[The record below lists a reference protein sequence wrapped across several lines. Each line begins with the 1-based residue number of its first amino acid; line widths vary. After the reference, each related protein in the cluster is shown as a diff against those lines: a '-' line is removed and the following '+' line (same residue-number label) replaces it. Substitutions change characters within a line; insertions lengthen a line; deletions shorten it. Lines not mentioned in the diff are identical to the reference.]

1 MAGISWSDTT
11 VTVIENATVDVC
23 LEGVME
29 ELETT
34 ITVEISVVPGTAREG
49 MYMYMC
55 ACVYI
60 YYIHMY
66 ILL

>member
-11 VTVIENATVDVC
+11 VTVIENAIVEVC
-23 LEGVME
+23 LGRVME

-49 MYMYMC
+49 MCIYNIMYTLTVC
-55 ACVYI
+55 GV
-60 YYIHMY
+60 
-66 ILL
+66 

>member
-1 MAGISWSDTT
+1 MAGIRWSDTT
-11 VTVIENATVDVC
+11 VTVIETATVDVC

-49 MYMYMC
+49 MYM
-55 ACVYI
+55 CVYI
-60 YYIHMY
+60 LYYYNVHIN
-66 ILL
+66 